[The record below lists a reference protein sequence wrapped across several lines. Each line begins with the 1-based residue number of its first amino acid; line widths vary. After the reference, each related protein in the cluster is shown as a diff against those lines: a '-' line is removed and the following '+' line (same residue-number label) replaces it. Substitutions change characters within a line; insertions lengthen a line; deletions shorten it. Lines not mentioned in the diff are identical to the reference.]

1 MGWGAGT
8 QGRHLPRKGGEGAVS
23 DRLLKE
29 YKFHAGIAKHDL
41 VRKGNGLMEYLERG
55 HAVRVM
61 LMAQQRSLKDN
72 ANAIC
77 TTLKRVRELVGVRA
91 V

>member
-1 MGWGAGT
+1 
-8 QGRHLPRKGGEGAVS
+8 
-23 DRLLKE
+23 
-29 YKFHAGIAKHDL
+29 
-41 VRKGNGLMEYLERG
+41 MEYLERG